1 MIESPSLEEFA
12 VSPVIFRDSLRTLTG
27 LASAVLAAK
36 RREMAVNFI
45 VRELIER
52 LYLGWI

>member
-1 MIESPSLEEFA
+1 MLESPSLEDFA
-12 VSPVIFRDSLRTLTG
+12 VSPVSFRDSLRTLTG

-45 VRELIER
+45 VRELIAS